1 MTTQI
6 RQQNG
11 ISILEPNGKIT
22 GHSVLELRGVI
33 LPQIETSDTPRI
45 LINFEQVNR
54 IDSLGLGT
62 LIEAHAIASRKQGR
76 MGVINLG
83 KHIRNLIVLSRMLN
97 LFEHFDSEDAAV
109 AGLSA

>member
-11 ISILEPNGKIT
+11 ISILRPTGKV
-22 GHSVLELRGVI
+22 GGRSSDLRKVI

-54 IDSLGLGT
+54 VDSSGLGT
-62 LIEAHAIASRKQGR
+62 LMEAYTAASRKQGR
-76 MGVINLG
+76 VGVINVG
-83 KHIRNLIVLSRMLN
+83 KHIRNLIVLSRVFS

>member
-62 LIEAHAIASRKQGR
+62 LIEAHAAHRENKVGW
-76 MGVINLG
+76 
-83 KHIRNLIVLSRMLN
+83 VLSIWGN
-97 LFEHFDSEDAAV
+97 TSEI
-109 AGLSA
+109 

>member
-22 GHSVLELRGVI
+22 EHSVLELRGVI

-45 LINFEQVNR
+45 LINFEQVNK

-62 LIEAHAIASRKQGR
+62 LIEAHAAASQKQGR

-83 KHIRNLIVLSRMLN
+83 KHIRNLIVLSRVLN

>member
-33 LPQIETSDTPRI
+33 LPQIEASDTPRI

-62 LIEAHAIASRKQGR
+62 LIEAHAAVSRKHGR

>member
-11 ISILEPNGKIT
+11 IAILRPTGKV
-22 GHSVLELRGVI
+22 GGRSASDLRKVI
-33 LPQIETSDTPRI
+33 LPQIEASDTPRI

-54 IDSLGLGT
+54 VDSSGLGT
-62 LIEAHAIASRKQGR
+62 LMEAYTAASRKQGR
-76 MGVINLG
+76 MGVINVG
-83 KHIRNLIVLSRMLN
+83 KHIRNLIVLSRVFS